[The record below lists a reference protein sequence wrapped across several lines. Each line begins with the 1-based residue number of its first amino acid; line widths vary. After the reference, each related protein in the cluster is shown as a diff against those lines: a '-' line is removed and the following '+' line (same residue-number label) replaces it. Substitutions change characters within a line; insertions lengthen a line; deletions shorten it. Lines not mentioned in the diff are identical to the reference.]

1 MRRTFVL
8 LSEFERAWKSMG
20 LGDSNLEALQDLLL
34 EDPEA
39 GDVIPGLGG
48 ARKVRIPLEGRGK
61 SGGGRVIYVDVVIR
75 ERIYL
80 ITAYAKNVQTDL
92 DPDEKKTFRKMVE
105 YIKKEG

>member
-1 MRRTFVL
+1 MRRAFVL

-20 LGDSNLEALQDLLL
+20 LGDSELEDLQDLLL

-61 SGGGRVIYVDVVIR
+61 SGGGRVIYVDVVVR

-92 DPDEKKTFRKMVE
+92 DPDEKKAFRTLVE